1 MDLLRQCDWK
11 RRMLIDISSRKICI
25 LSNTNFKLVF
35 HRIDYYFLNNIL
47 ILFVGVLSH
56 LAETL
61 KPVEL
66 LALLPSEENP
76 VFVPHLKRCIE
87 KHQADL
93 LKHKIISLGQEI
105 KSMMLY

>member
-1 MDLLRQCDWK
+1 MGRNGEYLLDP
-11 RRMLIDISSRKICI
+11 
-25 LSNTNFKLVF
+25 LSQTLYFKKLNFKVS
-35 HRIDYYFLNNIL
+35 ISLNRKSFFTNIL